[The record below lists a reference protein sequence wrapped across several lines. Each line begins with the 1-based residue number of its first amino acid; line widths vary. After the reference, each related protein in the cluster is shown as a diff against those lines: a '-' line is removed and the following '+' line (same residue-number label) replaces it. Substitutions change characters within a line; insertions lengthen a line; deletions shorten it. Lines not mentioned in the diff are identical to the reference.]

1 MREKPITNPDCQNE
15 DPKYWSKVLKTHGL
29 GMDRGASTHKI
40 SLRGG
45 INELVVVEKEEY
57 EQESGRVRP
66 SGRGP
71 DKV

>member
-1 MREKPITNPDCQNE
+1 MRDKPITNPDRQNE
-15 DPKYWSKVLKTHGL
+15 DPRYWAKVLKTHGL
-29 GMDRGASTHKI
+29 GMDRGKSANKV

-66 SGRGP
+66 SGHGP
-71 DKV
+71 GKV